1 LIPLFTLGIPTS
13 ATVAIM
19 ASAFTINGLIPGP
32 LLFRD
37 NPAVAWTIIASLLV
51 GNFILLVLNVPFARV
66 WIQLL
71 KTPFAYLTVAI
82 LAFMFIGTYS
92 IKGNTFDIYILV
104 GAGVLGYIFH
114 LIDVPL
120 TPLVLALILGPMI
133 EDNFQRSLSLSQ
145 GDLSILWS
153 GPINA
158 VLLSACV
165 LAIGATVV
173 WPAARRRLA
182 KRLVEETHVELEKVP
197 SNEL

>member
-1 LIPLFTLGIPTS
+1 
-13 ATVAIM
+13 M
-19 ASAFTINGLIPGP
+19 ASAFTVNGLIPGP

-37 NPAVAWTIIASLLV
+37 NPTVAWTIIASLLV

-71 KTPFAYLTVAI
+71 KTPFAYLTIAI

-92 IKGNTFDIYILV
+92 IKGNTFDIYVLA
-104 GAGVLGYIFH
+104 GAGLIGYLFH
-114 LIDVPL
+114 LIDIPL

-145 GDLSILWS
+145 GDFSILWS

-158 VLLSACV
+158 TLLGACV
-165 LAIGATVV
+165 LAVGATVV
-173 WPAARRRLA
+173 WPAIKGRLA
-182 KRLVEETHVELEKVP
+182 KRVTESADIDRIPAGHL
-197 SNEL
+197 